1 MTTKEQV
8 LAALLQHPDTWLSG
22 DELAQQSGR
31 SRESVWKA
39 INALK
44 KQGHLIESRK
54 NRGYRYAGSQQLDA
68 NAIQIYGQQQFT
80 GPIEVVSQ
88 TNSTQSL
95 AKQFL
100 SRHQPQYAAFFADQ
114 QTAGY
119 GRQGREFYSP
129 AQTGLYF
136 SLILPNPT
144 NALANVG
151 LLTTGVAVSV
161 LTVLQRFYPDKVF
174 ALKWVNDIL
183 MDQRKVGGIITEAN
197 LELESTSASAFI
209 VGIGLN
215 LTTTDFPTELTT
227 RAQSIDPAVLVDRNH
242 LAAALL
248 AQLVA
253 LDQHYSQA
261 EFLPTYRENSMVL
274 GQRVTLRV
282 GNQTIHGTAAAIDE
296 HGGLVVETN
305 NGERKTY
312 TSGEVIKVDLPA

>member
-8 LAALLQHPDTWLSG
+8 LAALLAHPDTWLSG

-68 NAIQIYGQQQFT
+68 NAIQIYGQHQFA
-80 GPIEVVSQ
+80 GPIEVVSE

-100 SRHQPQYAAFFADQ
+100 SRHQPQYAAFFADH

-151 LLTTGVAVSV
+151 LLTTGVAVSI
-161 LTVLQRFYPDKVF
+161 LSVLQRFYPDKVF

-183 MDQRKVGGIITEAN
+183 MDQRKVGGIITEAT

-209 VGIGLN
+209 VGVGLN
-215 LTTTDFPTELTT
+215 LTTTDFPEELVP
-227 RAQSIDPAVLVDRNH
+227 RAQAIDPTTTIDRNR

-274 GQRVTLRV
+274 GQQVTLQV

-296 HGGLVVETN
+296 HGGLVIETSD
-305 NGERKTY
+305 GERKTY
-312 TSGEVIKVDLPA
+312 TSGEVIKVNLPA